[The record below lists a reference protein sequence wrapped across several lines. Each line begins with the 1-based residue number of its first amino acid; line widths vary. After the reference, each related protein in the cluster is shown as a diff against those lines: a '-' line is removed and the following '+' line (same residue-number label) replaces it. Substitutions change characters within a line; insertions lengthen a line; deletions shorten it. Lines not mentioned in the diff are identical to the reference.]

1 MFVSQKLPASDSR
14 SSRTIH
20 DLAAQ
25 KLTFNSQRKSW
36 PMTKEPDR
44 NQRKALGKG
53 LSALLPSRLN
63 TPGPTSPPVEKNSE
77 PASPPPPTLP
87 ENFEKFESLSLD
99 QIAPNEEQPRTEFDR
114 EKLDELTQSIRIHGV
129 LQPVTVY
136 RAGDGRYRLIAG
148 ERRWRAARLAG
159 LTQVPALVRT
169 VETHHLLELALIE
182 NIQREDLNAIEVAN
196 AFHNLVTQHG
206 LSHEQIAERTGKD
219 RSTVTNFIRLLKL
232 PAMVREAL
240 GSGQISVGHARS
252 LLNVP
257 TEASQADLCRRIVDQ
272 QLSVRETER
281 LAKALVSPEA
291 RKQQLRAEIKANG
304 AELDPNV
311 RAALDEIAMALG
323 TKVRLYAKTPSSGR
337 LEIEYYSQE
346 DLDRIYGV
354 ITKQ

>member
-1 MFVSQKLPASDSR
+1 
-14 SSRTIH
+14 
-20 DLAAQ
+20 
-25 KLTFNSQRKSW
+25 
-36 PMTKEPDR
+36 MTKEPDR

-63 TPGPTSPPVEKNSE
+63 NPGPA
-77 PASPPPPTLP
+77 ASPAEAKAEFAPPAPVTLP
-87 ENFEKFESLSLD
+87 ENFEKFESLPLD
-99 QIAPNEEQPRTEFDR
+99 QIQPNEEQPRTEFDD
-114 EKLDELTQSIRIHGV
+114 EKLQELTQSIRIHGI

-159 LTQVPALVRT
+159 LTEVPALVRT
-169 VETHHLLELALIE
+169 VESHHLLELALIE

-196 AFHNLVTQHG
+196 AFHNLATQHG

-219 RSTVTNFIRLLKL
+219 RSTVTNFIRLLRL
-232 PAMVREAL
+232 PTVVRDAL
-240 GSGQISVGHARS
+240 ANGQISMGHART

-257 TEASQADLCRRIVDQ
+257 LEMVQADLCKRIMEQ

-281 LAKALVSPEA
+281 LVKALAGPE
-291 RKQQLRAEIKANG
+291 KGKPSGKAEIKANG

-323 TKVRLYAKTPSSGR
+323 TKVKLYAKTANSGR

-354 ITKQ
+354 ITKR

>member
-1 MFVSQKLPASDSR
+1 MA
-14 SSRTIH
+14 
-20 DLAAQ
+20 
-25 KLTFNSQRKSW
+25 
-36 PMTKEPDR
+36 
-44 NQRKALGKG
+44 
-53 LSALLPSRLN
+53 
-63 TPGPTSPPVEKNSE
+63 
-77 PASPPPPTLP
+77 LP
-87 ENFEKFESLSLD
+87 ENFEKFESIPVAE
-99 QIAPNEEQPRTEFDR
+99 IAPNEEQPRTEFDR
-114 EKLDELTQSIRIHGV
+114 DKLAELTQSIRIHGV

-136 RAGDGRYRLIAG
+136 RANDGRYRLIAG

-159 LTQVPALVRT
+159 LTEIPALVRT

-196 AFHNLVTQHG
+196 AFHNLATQHG

-232 PAMVREAL
+232 PTLVRDAL
-240 GSGQISVGHARS
+240 ATGQISMGHARS

-257 TEASQADLCRRIVDQ
+257 AEAAQADLCRRIVDQ

-281 LAKALVSPEA
+281 MAKSLVSPQSAKPATRVEV
-291 RKQQLRAEIKANG
+291 KANG
-304 AELDPNV
+304 AEIDPNV
-311 RAALDEIAMALG
+311 RAALDDIAMALG
-323 TKVRLYAKTPSSGR
+323 TKVRLYAKTPNAGR